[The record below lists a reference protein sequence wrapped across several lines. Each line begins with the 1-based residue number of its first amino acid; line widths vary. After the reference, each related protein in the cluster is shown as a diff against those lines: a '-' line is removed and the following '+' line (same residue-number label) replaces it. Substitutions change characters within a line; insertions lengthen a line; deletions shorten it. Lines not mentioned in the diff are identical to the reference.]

1 MNKELEDKL
10 YDPYDDEEYEEL
22 ELIKLFHSHQER
34 RFKTDFKLKTED
46 WLERKVIDC
55 TKDENPLI
63 KTKLREVSVEQGL
76 AIAEEL
82 FQILNKRGDGIG
94 LAANQVGIDAQVA
107 VVNVREPLV
116 LINPKYVARENEI
129 IYGEGCLSFPGHAI
143 RTKRYQDIIIST
155 EQSES
160 NWYFSGAE
168 ENSDGK
174 SGWDKGNMNKDRE
187 NRLLEAVCIQHE
199 IDHLNGITIFDR
211 KVDIT
216 IKRTEKKIG
225 RNEKVTIEK
234 DGQTKILKY
243 KKAQNLLNQ
252 GWVIQ

>member
-1 MNKELEDKL
+1 MKNVINCLVNHN
-10 YDPYDDEEYEEL
+10 EY
-22 ELIKLFHSHQER
+22 INS
-34 RFKTDFKLKTED
+34 KLK
-46 WLERKVIDC
+46 
-55 TKDENPLI
+55 
-63 KTKLREVSVEQGL
+63 EVSVEQGL

-82 FQILNKRGDGIG
+82 FQILDKRGDGIG

-116 LINPKYVARENEI
+116 LINPKYIKKENEI

-143 RTKRYQDIIIST
+143 RTKRYRDIIIST

-160 NWYFSGAE
+160 DWYFTGAE

-174 SGWDKGNMNKDRE
+174 SVWDKGNMNQDRE

-199 IDHLNGITIFDR
+199 IDHLNGITIHDR
-211 KVDIT
+211 EMKLEPTKV
-216 IKRTEKKIG
+216 KKKIG
-225 RNEKVTIEK
+225 RNQLVTIK
-234 DGQTKILKY
+234 KGDAVKVLKY

-252 GWVIQ
+252 GWEIK

>member
-1 MNKELEDKL
+1 MKKVINCHVNDNPIINK
-10 YDPYDDEEYEEL
+10 
-22 ELIKLFHSHQER
+22 
-34 RFKTDFKLKTED
+34 KLK
-46 WLERKVIDC
+46 
-55 TKDENPLI
+55 
-63 KTKLREVSVEQGL
+63 EVSVDEGL

-129 IYGEGCLSFPGHAI
+129 IYGEGCLSFPNRAI
-143 RTKRYQDIIIST
+143 RTKRYRDIVIST
-155 EQSES
+155 EQSEA

-174 SGWDKGNMNKDRE
+174 SGWDKGNMKQDQE
-187 NRLLEAVCIQHE
+187 NRILESVCIQHE
-199 IDHLNGITIFDR
+199 IDHLNGITIHDR
-211 KVDIT
+211 E
-216 IKRTEKKIG
+216 IKLEPTRAKKKIG
-225 RNEKVTIEK
+225 RNDKVTIQK
-234 DGQTKILKY
+234 DGQTRVLKY
-243 KKAQNLLNQ
+243 KKAQNFLNQ